1 MKDQLV
7 LQSLKDTALS
17 QEKVQAGALTFIR
30 PRQLD
35 REPRMEA
42 KEDLPEHKIDLP
54 FVPQKGKQ
62 KVVSLAD

>member
-35 REPRMEA
+35 REPRM
-42 KEDLPEHKIDLP
+42 DLPEHKIDLP